1 MNIPRVNRNRC
12 SAVIFIITLALF
24 CSMGIASASSGSSG
38 GGHGETTAKGWLA
51 TDTYR
56 VMNFVVL
63 AVGLFIILRKPVS
76 QLLKSRIEG
85 IRDQL
90 SELESKKQAAEKKL
104 VEYDEKLTLL
114 DQEAEKII
122 AEYIRQ
128 GNEARSRIL
137 QEAEKAAQRLEEQA
151 RRNIEHEFGQAKL
164 RLQEEI
170 MEKALKK
177 AEEIIKAKI
186 TPKDQEKLVDEYLEK
201 VVVS

>member
-1 MNIPRVNRNRC
+1 MKIPGVRRNRC
-12 SAVIFIITLALF
+12 SAVFYITTIAVLCL
-24 CSMGIASASSGSSG
+24 MGIASASSGG
-38 GGHGETTAKGWLA
+38 AGGETVSKGWVA

-56 VMNFVVL
+56 VMNFAVL
-63 AVGLFIILRKPVS
+63 AIGLFFILRKPVS
-76 QLLKSRIEG
+76 KLLKSRIEG

-104 VEYDEKLTLL
+104 VEYEEKLTLL

-122 AEYIRQ
+122 AEYIQQ
-128 GNEARSRIL
+128 GNQAKARIL
-137 QEAEKAAQRLEEQA
+137 QEAEKAAQRLEAQA
-151 RRNIEHEFGQAKL
+151 RRNTEHEFGQAKL